1 MRGQHVDPPEAV
13 RIHEELLIRQSLAI
27 HWGTFELADDSLDE
41 PPAVL
46 RAALAERGLSEETFW
61 LLRQGEARCW

>member
-1 MRGQHVDPPEAV
+1 
-13 RIHEELLIRQSLAI
+13 
-27 HWGTFELADDSLDE
+27 
-41 PPAVL
+41 L